1 MKELAQ
7 PMNTKLTQIMASL
20 IEYLPVP
27 IAAGLITM
35 LLGGGIIGG
44 QTAGAGAP
52 ATPFGPAMAI
62 GVVLIVIGAA
72 VIAAPLLAMF
82 INRRR
87 MSARPDPA
95 QDDNGQS

>member
-1 MKELAQ
+1 
-7 PMNTKLTQIMASL
+7 MNTKITHVIAML
-20 IEYLPVP
+20 IEYLPVT
-27 IAAGLITM
+27 IAAGLITL

-72 VIAAPLLAMF
+72 VIAAPLLVMF
-82 INRRR
+82 ISRRG